1 MLNIK
6 NLDVKYE
13 AVQVLWDVSLNVN
26 EKELVAMIGAN
37 GAGKSTLLKT
47 ISGLIEPSKGEIL
60 FLDEKLNG
68 LLPHRIVRTGVSLI
82 PERRE
87 LFGNLTVYEN
97 LKMGGYTIDRD
108 ELVNRVE
115 WVYDHF
121 PILRERKSQLART
134 LSGGEQQMLAIARG
148 LMSKP
153 RLLMLDEPSLG
164 LAPKIVTDLFKLI
177 ERLNTEGITLLLMEQ
192 NVRKALHVA
201 NRAYVL
207 ENGRIV
213 MEGESKDLMEDE
225 NVRKAYLGI

>member
-1 MLNIK
+1 MLSIK

-13 AVQVLWDVSLNVN
+13 AVQVLWDVSLSVSEN
-26 EKELVAMIGAN
+26 ELVAMIGAN

-47 ISGLIEPSKGEIL
+47 IAGLIEPSKGEIL
-60 FLDEKLNG
+60 FLNEQLNG
-68 LLPHRIVRTGVSLI
+68 MLPHRIVRTGVSLI

-97 LKMGGYTIDRD
+97 LKMGGYTIARD
-108 ELVNRVE
+108 ELETRVE

-164 LAPKIVTDLFKLI
+164 LAPKIVTNLFKLI

-192 NVRKALHVA
+192 NVRKALQIA

-207 ENGRIV
+207 ENGKIV